1 MNTTKKTLKRE
12 LILKAASII
21 VHEEGVEKLTLE
33 AVAKKAG
40 ISKGGLLYHFP
51 NKDELILGMVEQLS
65 TSFVSEFNERAE
77 NDMHSKGRWTRAY
90 MNTSFSGDRNASDLY
105 TALSAAQFTNP
116 QMLKL
121 LQDEYENIQ
130 NKIENDEL
138 DPIRSTIVRLAI
150 DGLWFA
156 EMFGLAPP
164 DEEMR
169 QKMMEEL
176 KTYIKENE

>member
-1 MNTTKKTLKRE
+1 MNTTKKALKRE
-12 LILKAASII
+12 LILKAASMI

-90 MNTSFSGDRNASDLY
+90 MNTSFSGDRNESDL
-105 TALSAAQFTNP
+105 
-116 QMLKL
+116 
-121 LQDEYENIQ
+121 
-130 NKIENDEL
+130 
-138 DPIRSTIVRLAI
+138 
-150 DGLWFA
+150 
-156 EMFGLAPP
+156 
-164 DEEMR
+164 
-169 QKMMEEL
+169 
-176 KTYIKENE
+176 

>member
-1 MNTTKKTLKRE
+1 MNTTKKALKRE
-12 LILKAASII
+12 LILKAASMI

-90 MNTSFSGDRNASDLY
+90 MNTSFCGDRNASDLY

-116 QMLKL
+116 HMLKL

-138 DPIRSTIVRLAI
+138 DPVRSTIVRLAI

-164 DEEMR
+164 NEEMR
-169 QKMMEEL
+169 QKMMGEL
-176 KTYIKENE
+176 KTYIKEGE

>member
-1 MNTTKKTLKRE
+1 
-12 LILKAASII
+12 
-21 VHEEGVEKLTLE
+21 
-33 AVAKKAG
+33 
-40 ISKGGLLYHFP
+40 
-51 NKDELILGMVEQLS
+51 
-65 TSFVSEFNERAE
+65 
-77 NDMHSKGRWTRAY
+77 Y

-116 QMLKL
+116 HMLKL

-138 DPIRSTIVRLAI
+138 DPVRSTIVRLAI

-164 DEEMR
+164 NEEMR